1 MAFKQNI
8 KRKLR
13 LIYNKSTCA
22 QSLQDDT
29 YNRLGIKTE
38 HKTEIKP
45 NIRVFGACEQTLQ
58 TAFTLYIIDVHF
70 VVNCVVFKMFEQTG
84 RIYAG
89 MFTKRSLEE

>member
-22 QSLQDDT
+22 QSLKDDT
-29 YNRLGIKTE
+29 YNRLDIKTE

-45 NIRVFGACEQTLQ
+45 NIRVFGACEQT
-58 TAFTLYIIDVHF
+58 
-70 VVNCVVFKMFEQTG
+70 
-84 RIYAG
+84 
-89 MFTKRSLEE
+89 